1 MGLIR
6 WLGEKLGLTAKRKL
20 GKKEPTQTPP
30 VSRFPAAK
38 KEGAF
43 EEVGP
48 REPETKAP
56 AIAKET
62 AVGIET
68 RLGEPPEV
76 ARPLTP
82 PAKSEVLI
90 NIGFDFGTSSTK
102 IFWRDVFNDRVA
114 LLSFEDNISGYSS
127 VCLPSTLKILRSGE
141 LFFGNAAEKDRN
153 PGTVFRSLKVCFAC
167 SHGAISCR
175 DCGPSA
181 QPGKVAQGRF
191 LIPTDSDGD
200 IRVTAAELCALLVA
214 GLMREAR
221 SKIIGCFRPGTFI
234 KFISNMAAPLDQLE
248 ANRIRDP
255 YERLFYFGTELA
267 EQLDANCTFGS
278 ALSLCRRLAQ
288 NVPLIP
294 DSEERLTFVVP
305 EAIAA
310 VHAYCKLPQ
319 TEDGLYALIDVGAG
333 TTNVSF
339 SRFSRDFP
347 KPVAF
352 YASHTDIVGADDI
365 DLALYAVLKGKYSRI
380 EHADVTATRNLL
392 HSIRLAK
399 QQMNDGTLRIS
410 QEVALSAGEIR
421 AASSPIIER
430 IWRVYET
437 AFRRSYAKEKFASR
451 WSLLN
456 LVFVGGGSLFP
467 GVVERLKRKPDSIVS
482 KLGMKPWELPP
493 DLKMQKQSS
502 DHELKMGLPL
512 LAVGLGLSYPK
523 IDISDYWPPE
533 AVNPIGPRPVIDREP
548 DDWR

>member
-6 WLGEKLGLTAKRKL
+6 WLGEKLGLTTKRKL
-20 GKKEPTQTPP
+20 DKKEPIKTPP
-30 VSRFPAAK
+30 VSRLPAAK

-48 REPETKAP
+48 REPETKAS
-56 AIAKET
+56 AIAEET

-68 RLGEPPEV
+68 RRREPPWV
-76 ARPLTP
+76 ARPLAA
-82 PAKSEVLI
+82 PAKSEALI

-114 LLSFEDNISGYSS
+114 LLGFDGNISGYPS
-127 VCLPSTLKILRSGE
+127 VCLPSTLKILRDGE
-141 LFFGNAAEKDRN
+141 LLLGNAAEKDQH

-167 SHGAISCR
+167 NHNALSCR

-181 QPGKVAQGRF
+181 QPGKVARGRF
-191 LIPTDSDGD
+191 LIQTDSDGD

-221 SKIIGCFRPGTFI
+221 STIIGCLPPGSRV

-248 ANRIRDP
+248 TNRIRDP
-255 YERLFYFGTELA
+255 FEKLFYFGAELA
-267 EQLDANCTFGS
+267 EQLAAHHTFES
-278 ALSLCRRLAQ
+278 ALSLCRRLVE
-288 NVPLIP
+288 NVPSIP

-339 SRFSRDFP
+339 FRFSRDFP

-365 DLALYAVLKGKYSRI
+365 DLALLAGLKGKYSKI
-380 EHADVTATRNLL
+380 GQASVPATRSLL
-392 HSIRLAK
+392 HDIRLAK
-399 QQMNDGTLRIS
+399 QQMKDGILEIS
-410 QEVALSAGEIR
+410 QDVALSAGEVR
-421 AASSPIIER
+421 AASSPVIER

-437 AFRRSYAKEKFASR
+437 AFRRAYAKEKFASR
-451 WSLLN
+451 WSMLN

-482 KLGMKPWELPP
+482 RIGMKPWDLPR

-502 DHELKMGLPL
+502 DHELKIGLPF

-533 AVNPIGPRPVIDREP
+533 AVNPIGPRPVMDREP
-548 DDWR
+548 EDWR